1 MEKLLVIAA
10 LFITTSLPAQR
21 VVIDTLVNNG
31 QELVIRTRTLTM
43 ERIGTEIENLQR
55 LIDEYDQMI
64 AEARKQKI
72 VTMRKIAHLKKLQRL

>member
-31 QELVIRTRTLTM
+31 QELVVRTRTLTM

-55 LIDEYDQMI
+55 LIDEYDQII